1 MRKFTGLMLLTVIS
15 LGTVPVAAQ
24 HGHPLVGSWSGDWGP
39 SQSDRTRVLMT
50 FSFGIDQVISGFIIE
65 NGSRIPLQKAELDPA
80 NWAVAISAERAT
92 DEGIVRYRIEG
103 VIENLGS
110 PTERTISGTWVEGQ
124 VSGDFRV
131 SIN

>member
-1 MRKFTGLMLLTVIS
+1 MRRFPGLMLLTVIS
-15 LGTVPVAAQ
+15 LVALPVAAQ

-39 SQSDRTRVLMT
+39 NQTDRTRILMT
-50 FSFGIDQVISGFIIE
+50 LSFGIDQVISGFIFQ
-65 NGSRIPLQKAELDPA
+65 NGSRIPLQKVELDPTD
-80 NWAVAISAERAT
+80 WAVAITAERT
-92 DEGIVRYRIEG
+92 SGEGIVRYRIEG